1 MGGQKMTKRILI
13 LSEAFGAGHTKT
25 AEAIKEGV
33 HLLKPEW
40 QVQVLELG
48 TWLRPKMSQFI
59 SRFYLN
65 TLRYSPKLWGLMY
78 RRIQHL
84 PVKPRAEFLL
94 HQFFY
99 REIAQLLGDVQPDL
113 IVCTHPFPSAV
124 VSRLKRMGL
133 HVPLYTVITDYAA
146 HGSWISSGVDRYFL
160 PSMNVWEEM
169 TRMGV
174 SQEHLH
180 VTGIPTHPKFWK
192 KKDKREVRQKLGL
205 SNQTTLLCM
214 GGGLGVGLSSE
225 LLETIYRFRRNVQIL
240 FVTGKNEILYHSLKE
255 NPAFQHPNFHVF
267 PFVENINELM
277 DASDVLMTKPGG
289 VTCTEAMS
297 KGIPMILLNPIP
309 GQEEDNCRYFV
320 EKGLGIL
327 AREAEQVETYLNG
340 LIQNPVGINH
350 LNDRHSLAYSGEKAI
365 EQIIS

>member
-1 MGGQKMTKRILI
+1 MTKRILI
-13 LSEAFGAGHTKT
+13 LSEAFGSGHTKA
-25 AEAIKEGV
+25 AEAVMDGV
-33 HLLKPEW
+33 LLLRPEW

-48 TWLRPKMSQFI
+48 TWLRPKMSHII

-78 RRIQHL
+78 RRMQHL
-84 PVKPRAEFLL
+84 PIKPRVEFLL
-94 HQFFY
+94 HQLFY
-99 REIAQLLGDVQPDL
+99 REMAHLLGNIQPDL

-133 HVPLYTVITDYAA
+133 RIPLYTVVTDYGA
-146 HGSWISSGVDRYFL
+146 HGSWISSEVDRYFL

-169 TRMGV
+169 TKMGV
-174 SQEHLH
+174 TQEHLD
-180 VTGIPTHPKFWK
+180 VTGIPTHPKFWNK
-192 KKDKREVRQKLGL
+192 QDKREIRQKLGL

-214 GGGLGVGLSSE
+214 GGGLGVGLSDE
-225 LLETIYRFRRNVQIL
+225 ILETIYRFRQDIQIL
-240 FVTGKNEILYHSLKE
+240 FVTGQNEFLYHSLKE
-255 NPAFQHPNFHVF
+255 NLSFQHPNFHVF

-277 DASDVLMTKPGG
+277 DASDILMTKPGG

-320 EKGLGIL
+320 EQRLGIL
-327 AREAEQVETYLNG
+327 AREVEEIEAYLKG
-340 LIQNPVGINH
+340 FIQNPMVTDH
-350 LNDRHSLAYSGEKAI
+350 LLDQHSLTYSGQKAI
-365 EQIIS
+365 ELIIS